1 MPLDRETA
9 DLVRDTAYPD
19 VQRTRDNALLVTDG
33 PKGILD
39 LLVSMYVGVASETT
53 KRDIRLV
60 WRQPV
65 IGHMVAYLVGCGFRT
80 AGDYSWHVVDGTR
93 PCER

>member
-1 MPLDRETA
+1 MG
-9 DLVRDTAYPD
+9 
-19 VQRTRDNALLVTDG
+19 DNALLPTDG

-39 LLVSMYVGVASETT
+39 LLVSMYVGIASETT

-65 IGHMVAYLVGCGFRT
+65 IGHMVAYLVGFGFRT
-80 AGDYSWHVVDGTR
+80 AGDYSWHVVDGIR